1 MGKICVYVGIMAINL
16 QTPDGHGIVVLPDS
30 CVMIYKGEVYVEP
43 RGYRGGSG
51 SEPTYLL
58 ARDMYNAPN
67 WPAIQLATWPFKSA
81 RQDTK
86 QLMIVFPSNSPGV
99 RLSFWDQTGPVRR
112 LTTFRTDLLFLNTI
126 SLKCQTWSFRLR
138 YIIRRDQHRMQARM
152 LAVGM
157 MTHARLGKACELNRF
172 PEVVK
177 MVMEAM

>member
-1 MGKICVYVGIMAINL
+1 MNVRIMAINL
-16 QTPDGHGIVVLPDS
+16 QTSDGHGIVVMPNS
-30 CVMIYKGEVYVEP
+30 CVMIYNGEVYVEP

-67 WPAIQLATWPFKSA
+67 WPAIQLAKWFKSA

-99 RLSFWDQTGPVRR
+99 RLSYLDETGPVSH
-112 LTTFRTDLLFLNTI
+112 LTTFRADLLFLNTI

-157 MTHARLGKACELNRF
+157 MTHARLGEACELNRF
-172 PEVVK
+172 AEVVK